1 MFVTGDTD
9 FKKAHFDLVGEIVA
23 VGYYDPFYAWNGFHT
38 PFFDLETCKKIIAL
52 IEPVNGVEIEFKRNE
67 EDNGYIINDDTDGVS
82 DTFYELDREVVVDG
96 DSIVVNGL
104 CDRWVWDI
112 IRQHSVGDYNDMIK
126 KGTIKSTV
134 EQVPVIED
142 ED

>member
-1 MFVTGDTD
+1 MCFSAKVRLG
-9 FKKAHFDLVGEIVA
+9 KKWEVSWYLFFWETNKISVA
-23 VGYYDPFYAWNGFHT
+23 LSSVFSVVNI
-38 PFFDLETCKKIIAL
+38 ETCKKIIAL